1 MCPVFIFERCNRLL
15 LKVIADIAKSGIL
28 AQPRLWRR
36 RLARRWRGRYAAHG
50 ERVAEAKKLQIC
62 TIRPI
67 ARGRKKERFVKAVE
81 QRVYKNCGI
90 ALAVAF
96 GTCLLAINGFRFG
109 LRSGHRCPRE
119 NVRSLPFRKRDVSN
133 GTDHREK
140 KLSFGHLKSPTPYV
154 KAAISLNNLVARES
168 CIYPLPS
175 TIYSALVAF
184 LVCV

>member
-1 MCPVFIFERCNRLL
+1 MNSSENGAARAEAYVLCPVFIFERCNRLL

-36 RLARRWRGRYAAHG
+36 RLARRWWRGRYAAHG

-67 ARGRKKERFVKAVE
+67 ARGRKKERFVKAVG

-96 GTCLLAINGFRFG
+96 GTCLLAINGFRFEVSDRG
-109 LRSGHRCPRE
+109 IGAYEKMCARCLLGSVTFQTAPII
-119 NVRSLPFRKRDVSN
+119 VRKSLV
-133 GTDHREK
+133 
-140 KLSFGHLKSPTPYV
+140 L
-154 KAAISLNNLVARES
+154 AI
-168 CIYPLPS
+168 
-175 TIYSALVAF
+175 
-184 LVCV
+184 

>member
-1 MCPVFIFERCNRLL
+1 M
-15 LKVIADIAKSGIL
+15 
-28 AQPRLWRR
+28 
-36 RLARRWRGRYAAHG
+36 
-50 ERVAEAKKLQIC
+50 
-62 TIRPI
+62 
-67 ARGRKKERFVKAVE
+67 E

-96 GTCLLAINGFRFG
+96 GTCFLAINGFRFEVSDRG
-109 LRSGHRCPRE
+109 IGAYEKMCARCLLGSVTFQTAPII
-119 NVRSLPFRKRDVSN
+119 VR
-133 GTDHREK
+133 K

-184 LVCV
+184 LVRVISSTLNRVKTDERT

>member
-1 MCPVFIFERCNRLL
+1 MAWAV
-15 LKVIADIAKSGIL
+15 
-28 AQPRLWRR
+28 RR
-36 RLARRWRGRYAAHG
+36 
-50 ERVAEAKKLQIC
+50 
-62 TIRPI
+62 
-67 ARGRKKERFVKAVE
+67 ARGARGGSKKVTNLHYPPDCQRTQKERFVKAVG

-154 KAAISLNNLVARES
+154 KAAISLNNLVARE
-168 CIYPLPS
+168 
-175 TIYSALVAF
+175 
-184 LVCV
+184 